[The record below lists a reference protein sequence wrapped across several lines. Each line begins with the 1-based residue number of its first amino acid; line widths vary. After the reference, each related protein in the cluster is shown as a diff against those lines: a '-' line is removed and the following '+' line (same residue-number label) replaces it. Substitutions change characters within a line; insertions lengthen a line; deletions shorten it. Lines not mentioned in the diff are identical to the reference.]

1 MIFYVTDVNYLCIL
15 ACLHLD
21 VADFL
26 LNRRFKNEVQVP
38 ERYMTLMKKYSYTCL
53 LFVFTFLI
61 FCAPSYAQYHI
72 GVRGGVNFAKFG
84 PANVIDFKVHVRPS
98 VAVILNKPLN
108 SAFSIQLEP
117 GFSGRGARY
126 DGEMEYVSN
135 NVDVRQVESGKIFAN
150 YIEMPILLQYRA
162 SLGVFDLLL
171 SAGPDVK
178 VLTGKGRV
186 KGSAKVYQNGVLVVD
201 TDLDEKPDGLNS
213 VRNIDYGLTGGAGLT
228 YPLKNLKLFAEARYH
243 LGLRKIISSG
253 FHSNNRGL
261 SAHAGI
267 LFPIK
272 F

>member
-1 MIFYVTDVNYLCIL
+1 
-15 ACLHLD
+15 
-21 VADFL
+21 
-26 LNRRFKNEVQVP
+26 
-38 ERYMTLMKKYSYTCL
+38 MKKYHYTCL
-53 LFVFTFLI
+53 LSIFTFLI
-61 FCAPSYAQYHI
+61 FCAPLYAQYHI
-72 GVRGGVNFAKFG
+72 GVRGGMNFAKFG
-84 PANVIDFKVHVRPS
+84 SANVIDYKVNVRPS

-126 DGEMEYVSN
+126 DDEMEYVSN
-135 NVDVRQVESGKIFAN
+135 NVDVRQVDSGKIFVN
-150 YIEMPILLQYRA
+150 YIEMPILFQYK
-162 SLGVFDLLL
+162 SKLGALDLIL

-178 VLTGKGRV
+178 LLVGKMRF
-186 KGSAKVYQNGVLVVD
+186 KASNQIYHDGVTIIDAVTD
-201 TDLDEKPDGLNS
+201 TKFDRQGGWRS
-213 VRNIDYGLTGGAGLT
+213 FDYGLTGGAGLA

-243 LGLRKIISSG
+243 MGLRKIISSG